1 MVAPRR
7 FNSND
12 VPRNRVNLRQYV
24 NNLSNEEYALYQDW
38 RIENRDNF
46 IQEYGEALNEY
57 HMSINEDSIFND
69 NTDDEETDVD
79 GSESEEEDSDE
90 EYESGEEEEYE
101 SGEEEEV
108 ESGEEEGEVE
118 SKYPE
123 PEDDFSDDDYDDE
136 YSYYSTDGE
145 DEFSDE
151 EDDYII
157 APNLMNSCN
166 YLI

>member
-90 EYESGEEEEYE
+90 EYESGEEEE
-101 SGEEEEV
+101 V